1 MSKQVASIDN
11 LTNPGLPPVH
21 DDRIRTNY
29 TDGTYRESYYYALSI
44 TPGAGRTRAPVTYRV
59 IATKAFY
66 RRMTQVE
73 RTTLRGTADEN
84 INDLRDDL
92 QRSPTV
98 DLDDPELL
106 TMLQATPLSGARIT
120 ELLADGTEDE
130 RFVNVAAGT

>member
-1 MSKQVASIDN
+1 MAKVIDRTEN
-11 LTNPGLPPVH
+11 LTDPGQALAH
-21 DDRIRTNY
+21 GDRYRMFY
-29 TDGTYRESYYYALSI
+29 TDNTSKD
-44 TPGAGRTRAPVTYRV
+44 GRHVDAVGVPKVPVVVPIRV

-73 RTTLRGTADEN
+73 RTTLRGTADED

-98 DLDDPELL
+98 DMDDPELL

-120 ELLADGTEDE
+120 ALLADGTEE
-130 RFVNVAAGT
+130 EKFVNVATGN

>member
-1 MSKQVASIDN
+1 MGKPVTSIDN
-11 LTNPGLPPVH
+11 LTDPGQPLVH
-21 DDRIRTNY
+21 GDRTRTNY
-29 TDGTYRESYYYALSI
+29 TDGTFIESYYESLSI
-44 TPGAGRTRAPVTYRV
+44 TPGTTTAGVPRGIRV
-59 IATKAFY
+59 IATKSFY

-106 TMLQATPLSGARIT
+106 TMLQATPLSAPRIT
-120 ELLADGTEDE
+120 ELLADGTEE
-130 RFVNVAAGT
+130 EKFVNVATGN

>member
-1 MSKQVASIDN
+1 MAKVIDRVEN
-11 LTNPGLPPVH
+11 LTNPGQPPVH
-21 DDRIRTNY
+21 MDRVRTFY
-29 TDGTYRESYYYALSI
+29 TDNTFKDSRFLADNVDSAR
-44 TPGAGRTRAPVTYRV
+44 TPPPIRV

-106 TMLQATPLSGARIT
+106 SMLQGTPLTNGRIT

-130 RFVNVAAGT
+130 RFVNVATGQ